1 MMAAMKIR
9 HELQYDASPADV
21 FAMLADPNFREK
33 VCQAQKSNSCTVS
46 IEPAGIEPSDGQ
58 MTVIV
63 DQKRPAEGIPGFAR
77 KIVGDEI
84 QLVQSEDWSD
94 SANAA
99 LTVVI
104 PGKPGRFD
112 ATITLTGS
120 ESGSVETIDGDLV
133 VSIPLLSGKLEKL
146 IAGLLDEALRV
157 EKRVARAWL
166 AGDR

>member
-9 HELQYDASPADV
+9 HELQYDASPANV
-21 FAMLADPNFREK
+21 YTMLADPDFREK
-33 VCQAQKSNSCTVS
+33 VCQAQKSNSCTVN
-46 IEPAGIEPSDGQ
+46 IAPGGGQ
-58 MTVIV
+58 MSVVV
-63 DQKRPAEGIPGFAR
+63 DQKRPSEGIPSFAR

-104 PGKPGRFD
+104 PGKPGRFN
-112 ATITLTGS
+112 ATITLTGN
-120 ESGSVETIDGDLV
+120 ESRAVETIDGDLV
-133 VSIPLLSGKLEKL
+133 VGIPLLSGKLEKL
-146 IAGLLDEALRV
+146 IAGLLDDALRV
-157 EKRVARAWL
+157 EQKVGRAWL